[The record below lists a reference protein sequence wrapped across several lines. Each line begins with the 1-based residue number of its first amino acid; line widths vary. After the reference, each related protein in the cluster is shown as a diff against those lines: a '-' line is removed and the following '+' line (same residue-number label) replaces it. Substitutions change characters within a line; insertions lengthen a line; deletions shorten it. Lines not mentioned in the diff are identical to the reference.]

1 MPRASI
7 DIGSNSLVF
16 LVIDN
21 QGYTIHDEAVVVGLG
36 RGIGQQGMFQPD
48 RMDIAMDAFQGF
60 AQKAK
65 VLGVAPNQIEA
76 VATSA
81 SRRAMNASTFF
92 QQVQKQTGIHVEV
105 ISGKQEAY
113 FTWKGALLGL
123 PIESGSYAVVDLGG
137 GSTEI
142 VVGDPTVGDMVEQRS
157 VEIGTVRLTEQFFGD
172 DLNRYAPAELAAMRS
187 SIGQHLEPIDW
198 KRVPRALIAVAGTA
212 TTLGAME
219 IGLTSWDR
227 TKVHGTKLGRT
238 ALRRWIDRLL
248 HSSPDER
255 REWAAISP
263 ERADYLLAGACVLEA
278 VCTAA
283 HRDSLWISDGGVRH
297 GVLANRSK
305 NAE

>member
-21 QGYTIHDEAVVVGLG
+21 QGHTIHDEAVVVGLG
-36 RGIGQQGMFQPD
+36 RGIGQQGMFQPA

-81 SRRAMNASTFF
+81 SRRAMNATTFF
-92 QQVQKQTGIHVEV
+92 QQVEQQTGIHVEV

-113 FTWKGALLGL
+113 LTWKGALLGL

-142 VVGDPTVGDMVEQRS
+142 VVGDPTEGGVVEQRS
-157 VEIGTVRLTEQFFGD
+157 IEIGTVRLTEQFFGD
-172 DLNRYAPAELAAMRS
+172 SLERYAPTDLAAMRS
-187 SIGQHLEPIDW
+187 SITRHLEPIDW
-198 KRVPRALIAVAGTA
+198 NRIPRALIAVAGTA

-219 IGLTSWDR
+219 VGLTSWDR
-227 TKVHGTKLGRT
+227 TQVHGTKLGRT
-238 ALRRWIDRLL
+238 ALRRWIDKLL
-248 HSSPDER
+248 QSSPDER

-297 GVLANRSK
+297 GVLSSDSK
-305 NAE
+305 HAE